1 MGKQKGTD
9 LFLVLHNINPG
20 KINLSPFLVLIKR
33 WEVPFRPRDLYTQY
47 RFFRSRFR
55 GVILFQVGCFLEMF
69 DKDAVW
75 AKEHIGLAAI
85 TPRKGLYARC
95 GVPMRKADSLLV
107 RLLDN
112 DFLLVMQSRYVHGRI

>member
-1 MGKQKGTD
+1 
-9 LFLVLHNINPG
+9 
-20 KINLSPFLVLIKR
+20 
-33 WEVPFRPRDLYTQY
+33 
-47 RFFRSRFR
+47 
-55 GVILFQVGCFLEMF
+55 MF

-107 RLLDN
+107 RLIDN
-112 DFLLVMQSRYVHGRI
+112 DFLLVMQSRYVHGRIEDRALSRVHFAEAKNLQLPILT